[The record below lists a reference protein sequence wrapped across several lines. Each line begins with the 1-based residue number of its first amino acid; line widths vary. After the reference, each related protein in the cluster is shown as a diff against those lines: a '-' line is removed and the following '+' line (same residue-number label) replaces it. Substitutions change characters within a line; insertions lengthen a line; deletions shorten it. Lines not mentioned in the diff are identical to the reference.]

1 MNVRR
6 EREEEVRREREEEG
20 EGGGGKRAKCMM
32 GCESLEVQQERR
44 NN

>member
-32 GCESLEVQQERR
+32 GCEFGSAARKE
-44 NN
+44 